1 MKLSCKF
8 YLDSDMC
15 YNTGNRNFPLCVK
28 ICYEYSYRAVKHHVG
43 EDIYFLFGA
52 VKYCNNDGGCF
63 LFGA

>member
-1 MKLSCKF
+1 
-8 YLDSDMC
+8 MC